1 MTRAEDFAVVVQVCQ
16 GDLAV
21 TSKDLKED
29 EDTLADLH
37 HNCMT
42 RAEDFEAEVKS
53 RDEELKAI
61 AEAKRI
67 LKETTGG
74 ADTITYGFEQTSL
87 LQLARIRLSSA
98 SDLAQLE
105 AVRFVRDL
113 ARKQRSPLLAQLA
126 SRIAAAMRSSNG
138 ADPFEKVKGLI
149 SDLIARLEEEAA
161 ADASHKAYCDKELSE
176 TRAKKADKTAEIAKL
191 TAKIDE
197 ASTRSAQLKEQVAT
211 LQKELAELA
220 TTQAEMDK
228 LRHEEHEAYEHNKAE
243 MEEGLEG
250 VKMALKVLRDYYAK
264 DDKAHGAAE
273 GAGAGII
280 GLLEVIESDF
290 SKTLAEIEATE
301 ESAQATYD
309 TETKENEIE
318 KTTKEQDA
326 KYKAEESTNLDKAV
340 AEMSSD
346 RENVQAELDAVLE
359 YLKKIEE
366 ECIAKAET
374 YEERKARREAE
385 IVGLKQAL
393 KILSGEAVLLQQT
406 SRRTL
411 MRGARRH
418 IAA

>member
-87 LQLARIRLSSA
+87 LQLSRTRLSSG

-105 AVRFVRDL
+105 AGRFVRDL

-126 SRIAAAMRSSNG
+126 SRMASAMRSG
-138 ADPFEKVKGLI
+138 TGDDPFEKVKGLI
-149 SDLIARLEEEAA
+149 SDLIVRLEEEAA
-161 ADASHKAYCDKELSE
+161 ADAAKKAYCDKELSE
-176 TRAKKADKTAEIAKL
+176 TRAKKADKSAEIAKL

-197 ASTRSAQLKEQVAT
+197 ASTKSAQLKEQVAT

-220 TTQAEMDK
+220 ATQAEMDK
-228 LRHEEHEAYEHNKAE
+228 LRQEEHEAYEHNKAE

-290 SKTLAEIEATE
+290 SKTLAEIVATE

-326 KYKAEESTNLDKAV
+326 KYKSEESTNLDKAV

-346 RENVQAELDAVLE
+346 RENVQAELDAV
-359 YLKKIEE
+359 
-366 ECIAKAET
+366 
-374 YEERKARREAE
+374 
-385 IVGLKQAL
+385 
-393 KILSGEAVLLQQT
+393 S
-406 SRRTL
+406 
-411 MRGARRH
+411 
-418 IAA
+418 